1 MGYGAESGSGFPKKV
16 TLLGEGSAFREISG
30 QGPGKI
36 ANHGRDKWAGLWF
49 EHQAKPWLGE
59 GLLSILPS

>member
-49 EHQAKPWLGE
+49 EHQAKP
-59 GLLSILPS
+59 